1 MRETELTIVYQRTQ
15 KICVFCTRIC
25 CVMSLTSHGPFN

>member
-1 MRETELTIVYQRTQ
+1 MRETELTIQSIIEL
-15 KICVFCTRIC
+15 KKFVFCTRIC